1 MTSKATKDLI
11 SGKWGFKSSN
21 SKSETELEKY
31 KRENAALKKS
41 MEEIIKGKSKMTD
54 TERNRLLEVMCTL

>member
-1 MTSKATKDLI
+1 MTSKTTKDI
-11 SGKWGFKSSN
+11 ITGKWGLKSN

-41 MEEIIKGKSKMTD
+41 MEEILKGKGKMTD
-54 TERNRLLEVMCTL
+54 AERNRLLEVIEHV